1 MHAFIKFENGKFV
14 IIDNNS
20 KFGTLIKMMKPFAI
34 QSDKVAI
41 QVIQIVIIAQIGRT
55 VLTFVL
61 KSLNAPL
68 LEQQQS

>member
-1 MHAFIKFENGKFV
+1 
-14 IIDNNS
+14 
-20 KFGTLIKMMKPFAI
+20 MMKPFAI